1 MDMSAYAKPEE
12 VGHVGCFLDISKLGP
27 KNVHPPDFTY
37 PTIPDVELPVVTKPD
52 KEVPQIEGSMS
63 QGTVAQLMSIGP
75 QDRFL
80 SLNPQMTFFR
90 QVYRR
95 HTNFAVECIE
105 EQFSKPEFA
114 FGGLNVCKLGKHGD
128 LIGNMTLQIALPN
141 LGIAGGRW
149 VDAVGYVLL
158 AKIRLRIGDLVIQT
172 HERLWYDIEDKLFLT
187 DAHRSGLDAM
197 IGRGTTLATD
207 AAHTLHVPLKFFC
220 CDRNSGRQQFVPVAR
235 LGRTVDIGVE
245 IDAESLENLVAV
257 PPGTALPPA
266 TASALLLVD
275 NVYLDAIERTRF
287 ATGPSQYMFEIV
299 QDMDQLSYIASNGG
313 NFPTNNVTVD
323 LRELNMP
330 VKYLAGVVYAENYET
345 NFEYLDEIES
355 ATFMIAAQQ
364 QFDPRPSAYFSLQ
377 QTYEH
382 FVRSETS
389 NVFAYS
395 FAIHAGAWQP
405 NGSLNFA
412 VLSNPSLRF
421 ILKNASSAPLKVKV
435 FASCINWVTFA
446 GGMCALRYDS

>member
-1 MDMSAYAKPEE
+1 MDMYAKPRE
-12 VGHVGCFLDISKLGP
+12 VGHVGGFLDISKLGP
-27 KNVHPPDFTY
+27 KNVHPPEFTY

-52 KEVPQIEGSMS
+52 EEVPQIEGSMS

-90 QVYRR
+90 SVYRR
-95 HTNFAVECIE
+95 HTNFATECIE

-114 FGGLNVCKLGKHGD
+114 FGGLNVCRLGKHGD
-128 LIGNMTLQIALPN
+128 LVGNMTLQITLPN
-141 LGIAGGRW
+141 LGIANGRW
-149 VDAVGYVLL
+149 VDAVGYALL
-158 AKIRLRIGDLVIQT
+158 TRVRLRIGDLVIQT

-187 DAHRSGLDAM
+187 EAHQSGLNAM
-197 IGRGTTLATD
+197 IGRGATLATD

-220 CDRNSGRQQFVPVAR
+220 CERNSGRQQFVPVTR
-235 LGRTVDIGVE
+235 LGKTVNIGVE
-245 IDAESLENLVAV
+245 IDAESLENLVTV
-257 PPGTALPPA
+257 PPGTTLPPA

-287 ATGPSQYMFEIV
+287 ATSPSQYMFEIV

-313 NFPTNNVTVD
+313 NFPTDNVTVD

-330 VKYLAGVVYAENYET
+330 VKYLASVVYAENYEIQ
-345 NFEYLDEIES
+345 FQYLDKIES

-377 QTYEH
+377 QTYDH

-421 ILKNASSAPLKVKV
+421 TLKNVSTPLKVKV